1 MLLVKLNDVSKK
13 ALIFM
18 ADVNNSASGKT
29 GLTPVVRIS
38 KNGAAFGA
46 GAGTVSELEG
56 GFYAYTY
63 GAGDVDTLGPLGIR
77 ATAAGAVDFPGV
89 RQVVAFDP
97 YDATGLGLS
106 SVLADVRKVNN
117 VPVSG
122 TGTTL
127 DPWGP

>member
-1 MLLVKLNDVSKK
+1 MILVKLGDVTKK
-13 ALIFM
+13 ALLFM
-18 ADVNNSASGKT
+18 SDSGNPAAGKT
-29 GLTPVVRIS
+29 GLTLAVRVS
-38 KNGAAFGA
+38 KNGAAFTAGGGA
-46 GAGTVSELEG
+46 VAELEG

-77 ATAAGAVDFPGV
+77 ATAAGAVDFAGV

-97 YDATGLGLS
+97 YDATRLGLS

-117 VPVSG
+117 VPVIG
-122 TGTTL
+122 AGTTL